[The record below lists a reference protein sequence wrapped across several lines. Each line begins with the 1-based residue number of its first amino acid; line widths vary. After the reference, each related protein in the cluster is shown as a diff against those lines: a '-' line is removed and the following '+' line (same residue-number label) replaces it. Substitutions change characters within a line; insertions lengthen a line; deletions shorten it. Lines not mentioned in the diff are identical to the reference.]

1 MDVYSCSEWQ
11 TLTGNAVMYWHCGM
25 VEEIESPSTTNK
37 GPVTPRRKL
46 ANVCTHWHSFPSCFH
61 LTVQNSCLHG
71 PLPSAFQS
79 QTPLPFSVFP
89 AGLLHIYLFF
99 SFCLLILLSP
109 FVLCLLWREL
119 TFTCLQLPEADFL
132 REISFKYYKY
142 SSARSLQSLM
152 WQTCLTTHRT
162 SLNSSLAR
170 PIDLGKVL
178 KKCSLWSSSNLTSVS
193 ATLLGSP
200 SGKDR
205 WITLQMCL
213 ALPKFN
219 LNIWFL
225 KSWSAL
231 PTM

>member
-99 SFCLLILLSP
+99 FLLLAHSVKPICPLSP
-109 FVLCLLWREL
+109 LEGTHLHLFAITRGWFSQRNFFQVLQIFISQITSIPYVTNLLDH
-119 TFTCLQLPEADFL
+119 TQNFPE
-132 REISFKYYKY
+132 
-142 SSARSLQSLM
+142 Q
-152 WQTCLTTHRT
+152 
-162 SLNSSLAR
+162 
-170 PIDLGKVL
+170 
-178 KKCSLWSSSNLTSVS
+178 LTSKTYRS
-193 ATLLGSP
+193 RKGFEE
-200 SGKDR
+200 
-205 WITLQMCL
+205 M
-213 ALPKFN
+213 
-219 LNIWFL
+219 
-225 KSWSAL
+225 
-231 PTM
+231 